1 MVFMSS
7 CPCLFFLST
16 LTRISMSG
24 ICSTCAIKWQC
35 LSCSRSTFKTW
46 LLLCVPLLSSYSAG
60 NSSLGSFLHISLL
73 ALLCGARV
81 LLSRKWHYTEAI
93 HSSSCVGWE
102 EHLFSLMITGTK
114 YLECFF
120 FLSQVL
126 MVPMPSNVPVLAIV
140 EFHSSASG
148 VFSDS
153 EDTFTS
159 WVSPDHGWGASVPSE
174 GHRPGCCAALTL
186 SKALCTVSE
195 HSIILKLRC
204 WKTEIPRTMWV
215 IQKKWCFHSKE
226 VVMYYTVV

>member
-35 LSCSRSTFKTW
+35 PSCGRSIFKTW

-81 LLSRKWHYTEAI
+81 LLSRKWHYSEAI

-102 EHLFSLMITGTK
+102 EHLFSLMITGSK
-114 YLECFF
+114 YLEGFF
-120 FLSQVL
+120 FCHRFLWSLCQATFPFLPWWNVIAQPQVCSQTWRTHLHLGYHQIMAEGLQYHLKDIDQDAVL
-126 MVPMPSNVPVLAIV
+126 PLPSVKPSAPSVNTVLY
-140 EFHSSASG
+140 
-148 VFSDS
+148 
-153 EDTFTS
+153 
-159 WVSPDHGWGASVPSE
+159 WN
-174 GHRPGCCAALTL
+174 
-186 SKALCTVSE
+186 
-195 HSIILKLRC
+195 
-204 WKTEIPRTMWV
+204 
-215 IQKKWCFHSKE
+215 
-226 VVMYYTVV
+226 